1 MSTLEIKYNPANN
14 HGIKIGMGRTQW
26 QRLRTPLNKSNEVS
40 NEEKKAVECGY
51 SLFSANAIEEPLA
64 LLHIW
69 HYNPAEEEEDKN
81 GFHLDSKEPDWSKF
95 RDFIMGEVRYNS
107 LMKTFPQEAEELFV
121 ATERNAKLRYE
132 GYKKLSEM

>member
-1 MSTLEIKYNPANN
+1 
-14 HGIKIGMGRTQW
+14 MGRTQS
-26 QRLRTPLNKSNEVS
+26 QRPRTPYKTKAMKVS
-40 NEEKKAVECGY
+40 DEEKMAVECGY
-51 SLFSANAIEEPLA
+51 SLFSADAIEAPLE

-69 HYNPAEEEEDKN
+69 HYNPDEDGQVLKAANTDRKEEMKVSN

>member
-1 MSTLEIKYNPANN
+1 MK
-14 HGIKIGMGRTQW
+14 
-26 QRLRTPLNKSNEVS
+26 VS

-51 SLFSANAIEEPLA
+51 SLFSADAIEAPLE

-69 HYNPAEEEEDKN
+69 HYNPDEDGQVLKAANTDGKEEMKVSN